1 MGVGVQVYLV
11 VQLSTENYA
20 IRRFIVQL
28 SGEIGET
35 LKLACRVWPI
45 KPLKWQRLE
54 GWVLLRLRKWWQ
66 TLPILAN
73 ILMKCFIK
81 YS

>member
-54 GWVLLRLRKWWQ
+54 G
-66 TLPILAN
+66 
-73 ILMKCFIK
+73 
-81 YS
+81 